1 MRAFVFVC
9 VSQCVCDCVCVF
21 VCEARQFFGVRG
33 GAMQEVISLRI
44 ISRGNEVN
52 IDEAGHIFHIE
63 FI

>member
-1 MRAFVFVC
+1 MRL
-9 VSQCVCDCVCVF
+9 CVC

-33 GAMQEVISLRI
+33 GAMQEDISLKI

>member
-1 MRAFVFVC
+1 
-9 VSQCVCDCVCVF
+9 
-21 VCEARQFFGVRG
+21 
-33 GAMQEVISLRI
+33 MQEDKSLKI